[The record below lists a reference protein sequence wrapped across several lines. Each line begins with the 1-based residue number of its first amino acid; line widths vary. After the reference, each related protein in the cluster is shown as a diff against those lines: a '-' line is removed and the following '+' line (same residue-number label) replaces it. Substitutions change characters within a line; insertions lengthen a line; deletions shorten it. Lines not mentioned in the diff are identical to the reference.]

1 MQMTLPQ
8 NRSIKLKLQKIGWD
22 IIWKPL
28 LHFLSSGCAG
38 LLVYWL
44 TSTIFSHLS
53 YGDIGILS
61 FGTGGFSIHLF
72 SLVLALSFS
81 VLVHIGEDY
90 ILDWF

>member
-1 MQMTLPQ
+1 M
-8 NRSIKLKLQKIGWD
+8 NRSIKYKLKRIGWD
-22 IIWKPL
+22 IVWKPA
-28 LHFLSSGCAG
+28 LHFVSSGFVG

-44 TSTIFSHLS
+44 ISTIFSRLP

-72 SLVLALSFS
+72 SFALALSFS
-81 VLVHIGEDY
+81 VVVHIGEDY